1 MNYQQE
7 WLNRKKGDKIGIVAN
22 DDQLKAELEEL
33 VAVMCKALNDPK
45 RLLILNLIAEGPRS
59 VGELVRLIGSPQANV
74 SQHLA
79 VLRDRGIIE
88 ASKQGTAVKYSLR
101 YPQLLSAINILREV
115 MREEVRRRGDVIV
128 SPDAAAS

>member
-1 MNYQQE
+1 MT
-7 WLNRKKGDKIGIVAN
+7 N

-45 RLLILNLIAEGPRS
+45 RLLILSLLAEGPRS
-59 VGELVRLIGSPQANV
+59 VGELVKLIGSPQANV

-115 MREEVRRRGDVIV
+115 MHEEVRRRGDVLV
-128 SPDAAAS
+128 SSVAAS

>member
-1 MNYQQE
+1 MT
-7 WLNRKKGDKIGIVAN
+7 N
-22 DDQLKAELEEL
+22 DDQLRAELEEL

-45 RLLILNLIAEGPRS
+45 RLLILSLLSRGPRS
-59 VGELVRLIGSPQANV
+59 VSALVNLIGSPQANV

-88 ASKQGTAVKYSLR
+88 ASRQGTVVEYSLR
-101 YPQLLSAINILREV
+101 YPQLLSAIDILREV

-128 SPDAAAS
+128 PAAVEASLG

>member
-45 RLLILNLIAEGPRS
+45 RLLILNLLAEGPRS

>member
-45 RLLILNLIAEGPRS
+45 RLLILNLLAEGSRS